1 MISLDFLRS
10 FWNFII
16 PARLQWVENSEGTVG
31 TQFALQP
38 GANSMRQE
46 ELQRL
51 DHELH
56 QAAVPKNVLQ
66 SLQSA
71 LSDIEC
77 GISRNCG
84 NKWVNYALDDNCSVK
99 STWALLSVWV
109 GGLGVSCNPIFWSK
123 KNAKNWLTWILKNHQ
138 WKYQKKKETRWQ
150 TDRQTDDKTNCENFE
165 VVSVE
170 NGMIWWILNSK

>member
-1 MISLDFLRS
+1 M
-10 FWNFII
+10 
-16 PARLQWVENSEGTVG
+16 ENSEGTVG

-109 GGLGVSCNPIFWSK
+109 GGLGVSCNPIF
-123 KNAKNWLTWILKNHQ
+123 
-138 WKYQKKKETRWQ
+138 
-150 TDRQTDDKTNCENFE
+150 
-165 VVSVE
+165 
-170 NGMIWWILNSK
+170 

>member
-56 QAAVPKNVLQ
+56 QAAVPQNVLQ

-71 LSDIEC
+71 
-77 GISRNCG
+77 
-84 NKWVNYALDDNCSVK
+84 
-99 STWALLSVWV
+99 
-109 GGLGVSCNPIFWSK
+109 
-123 KNAKNWLTWILKNHQ
+123 
-138 WKYQKKKETRWQ
+138 
-150 TDRQTDDKTNCENFE
+150 
-165 VVSVE
+165 
-170 NGMIWWILNSK
+170 